1 MDEKGTPYTAHDY
14 INVAVRPEMTH
25 TVAALLEQK
34 LLTEKDLVTRAELY
48 PKDYLKELEYQ
59 KQMAELYGAYDAA
72 VTSFPTPTQVIVGS
86 SESASVGIIGGAD
99 GPTTIMVGGAIS
111 G

>member
-1 MDEKGTPYTAHDY
+1 
-14 INVAVRPEMTH
+14 
-25 TVAALLEQK
+25 
-34 LLTEKDLVTRAELY
+34 VTRAELY
-48 PKDYLKELEYQ
+48 PEQYLEEQEYQ
-59 KQMAELYGAYDAA
+59 KQMAELYGAYDAPYSA
-72 VTSFPTPTQVIVGS
+72 PRPTEIIVGS